1 VRLTVHDQIRFPLAR
16 VVFGFQCQRCGE
28 EHRIGL
34 NSSDFP
40 QLEPEIWKTIEE
52 TAISKYEK
60 FVCSKCGAP
69 GEVLF
74 SADLKMIDWRVY
86 RETS

>member
-1 VRLTVHDQIRFPLAR
+1 VRLTIHHRFWFPLAR
-16 VVFGFQCQRCGE
+16 VVFGFQCQQCGE

-34 NSSDFP
+34 HGSDFP
-40 QLEPEIWKTIEE
+40 QLEPEMKPVEA
-52 TAISKYEK
+52 TAITKYEK
-60 FVCSKCGAP
+60 FVCSKCGAT

-74 SADLKMIDWRVY
+74 SADLSEIDWRIH